1 MTLGEVEQV
10 LAETDHN
17 GFPVIV
23 STESQYLVGFVLRR
37 DLNLAIKAA
46 RNRFDAIPADTV
58 VYFSSH
64 GDGAGAGGAH
74 TSNSPLRFARQAPD
88 CFATFFMLGQFPF
101 GRFTKFDIHFP
112 LYRIVDLAPVTI
124 TDKTPMETVVN
135 MFQKLGLRQ
144 TLVTHNGR
152 LLGIVTKK
160 DVLRHIK
167 RMDNEDEDEVLFN

>member
-1 MTLGEVEQV
+1 MTLGEIEQT
-10 LAETDHN
+10 LEQTDHN

-23 STESQYLVGFVLRR
+23 STESQYLVGFVIRR

-46 RNRFDAIPADTV
+46 RNRFGEVPADTAV
-58 VYFSSH
+58 LFSSGGQLAPMGAA
-64 GDGAGAGGAH
+64 GDSIAGG
-74 TSNSPLRFARQAPD
+74 SLQQQQSDRPPLRFA
-88 CFATFFMLGQFPF
+88 
-101 GRFTKFDIHFP
+101 K
-112 LYRIVDLAPVTI
+112 IVDLAPVTI

-152 LLGIVTKK
+152 LLGIITKK

-167 RMDNEDEDEVLFN
+167 RMDDEDPEDVLFN

>member
-64 GDGAGAGGAH
+64 GDGGGAN
-74 TSNSPLRFARQAPD
+74 TSNSPLRFARQLFIYSFLYSPRLSKPSERSEQ
-88 CFATFFMLGQFPF
+88 CFGSP
-101 GRFTKFDIHFP
+101 
-112 LYRIVDLAPVTI
+112 
-124 TDKTPMETVVN
+124 E
-135 MFQKLGLRQ
+135 
-144 TLVTHNGR
+144 R
-152 LLGIVTKK
+152 LTYVAC
-160 DVLRHIK
+160 
-167 RMDNEDEDEVLFN
+167 

>member
-58 VYFSSH
+58 VFFSSH

-74 TSNSPLRFARQAPD
+74 TSNSPLRFARH
-88 CFATFFMLGQFPF
+88 CFAPFFMLGQSHF
-101 GRFTKFDIHFP
+101 GCFTKFDIHFP

>member
-1 MTLGEVEQV
+1 
-10 LAETDHN
+10 
-17 GFPVIV
+17 
-23 STESQYLVGFVLRR
+23 
-37 DLNLAIKAA
+37 
-46 RNRFDAIPADTV
+46 
-58 VYFSSH
+58 
-64 GDGAGAGGAH
+64 
-74 TSNSPLRFARQAPD
+74 
-88 CFATFFMLGQFPF
+88 MLGKSWANLLLVS
-101 GRFTKFDIHFP
+101 KFDNIFP

>member
-64 GDGAGAGGAH
+64 GDGGGGAH
-74 TSNSPLRFARQAPD
+74 ISNSPLRFARQP
-88 CFATFFMLGQFPF
+88 L
-101 GRFTKFDIHFP
+101 RFLIYLSCHSVRGYADF
-112 LYRIVDLAPVTI
+112 
-124 TDKTPMETVVN
+124 
-135 MFQKLGLRQ
+135 
-144 TLVTHNGR
+144 
-152 LLGIVTKK
+152 
-160 DVLRHIK
+160 
-167 RMDNEDEDEVLFN
+167 

>member
-1 MTLGEVEQV
+1 MPFVFFVPSFIDSMTLSEVERV

-64 GDGAGAGGAH
+64 SDGAGAGGH
-74 TSNSPLRFARQAPD
+74 TSNSPLRFAR
-88 CFATFFMLGQFPF
+88 
-101 GRFTKFDIHFP
+101 
-112 LYRIVDLAPVTI
+112 
-124 TDKTPMETVVN
+124 
-135 MFQKLGLRQ
+135 
-144 TLVTHNGR
+144 
-152 LLGIVTKK
+152 
-160 DVLRHIK
+160 
-167 RMDNEDEDEVLFN
+167 